1 MEASMHKRKLGRQ
14 GLEVSALGLGCMGMS
29 YAYGQTDDA
38 VSIRVLRHALDLGIN
53 FWDTAEMYGPFSNE
67 KLLGRML
74 KEVPRQRVTIATK
87 FAWRFGPHGE
97 QIALDS
103 SPAQVRKSVEGS
115 LRRLGTD
122 YIDLYY
128 QHRLDP
134 ATPIEETVGALA
146 DLVGQGKVRFI
157 GLSEVGPGTV
167 RRAHAVHP
175 LSAVQSEFSL
185 WERGVEGKLL
195 PTLRELGIGFV
206 AYSPLGRGF
215 LAGKIR
221 SPEQFEPSDWRRRDP
236 RFQAEQLNHN
246 LQLVSMVSEIAAAH
260 DATPAQVALAWV
272 LRCGRDIVAIP
283 GTRHLRYLEE
293 NALAAGLRL
302 TEKVW
307 SVLDGAV
314 ASFEVA
320 GERYPA
326 EALQLIDSS
335 E

>member
-1 MEASMHKRKLGRQ
+1 MHKRKLGRQ

-29 YAYGQTDDA
+29 FAYGHPEDA
-38 VSIRVLRHALDLGIN
+38 ASIRVLRHTLDLGIN

-67 KLLGRML
+67 ELLGRML
-74 KEVPRQRVTIATK
+74 KEVPRQRLIIATK

-97 QIALDS
+97 QLALDS
-103 SPAQVRKSVEGS
+103 SPAQIRRSLEGS

-122 YIDLYY
+122 HIDLYY

-146 DLVGQGKVRFI
+146 DLVGEGKIRFI

-185 WERGVEGKLL
+185 WERGAEEKLL

-206 AYSPLGRGF
+206 AYSPMGRGF
-215 LAGKIR
+215 LTGKIQ
-221 SPEQFEPSDWRRRDP
+221 SPEDLEPNDWRLRNP
-236 RFQAEQLNHN
+236 RFQADNLRHN
-246 LQLVSMVSEIAAAH
+246 LQLVSTLSGIAARH
-260 DATPAQVALAWV
+260 DATLAQLALAWV
-272 LRCGRDIVAIP
+272 LRRGRDIVAIP
-283 GTRHLRYLEE
+283 GTKHLSHLAE
-293 NALAAGLRL
+293 NAQAAGLQL
-302 TEKVW
+302 SDNVW
-307 SVLDGAV
+307 FSLDAAL

-320 GERYPA
+320 GERYPE
-326 EALQLIDSS
+326 EALRYIDSS
-335 E
+335 V

>member
-1 MEASMHKRKLGRQ
+1 MHKRKLGRQ
-14 GLEVSALGLGCMGMS
+14 GLEVSAMGLGCMGMS
-29 YAYGQTDDA
+29 FAYGQSDDA
-38 VSIRVLRHALDLGIN
+38 ESVKVLRRALELGIN

-67 KLLGRML
+67 KLIGRML
-74 KEVPRQRVTIATK
+74 KEVPRQRVIIATK

-103 SPAQVRKSVEGS
+103 SPVQIRKSIEGS

-146 DLVGQGKVRFI
+146 DLVVQGKVRFI

-185 WERGVEGKLL
+185 WERGAEEKLL
-195 PTLRELGIGFV
+195 PTLRELGIGLV
-206 AYSPLGRGF
+206 AYSPMGRGF
-215 LAGKIR
+215 LTGNIQN
-221 SPEQFEPSDWRRRDP
+221 PEDLEPMDWRRGNP
-236 RFQAEQLNHN
+236 RFQAENLRHN
-246 LQLVSMVSEIAAAH
+246 LQLVSLLREIAAAH
-260 DATPAQVALAWV
+260 DLTPAQLALAWV
-272 LRCGRDIVAIP
+272 LRHGGDIVPIP
-283 GTRHLRYLEE
+283 GTKQLRHLEE
-293 NALAAGLRL
+293 NAQATGLKLA
-302 TEKVW
+302 ENVW
-307 SVLDGAV
+307 SALDGALT
-314 ASFEVA
+314 SFKVA
-320 GERYPA
+320 GERYPE
-326 EALQLIDSS
+326 EAMRLIDSS